1 MKLPAAP
8 VPMKPDPTTVIRD
21 QLKLARV
28 IAGEM
33 YGVTPPP
40 EIVAAILN
48 ALSAQQIGLHVE
60 SMTTGLCCAAAV
72 AAGD

>member
-1 MKLPAAP
+1 MKS
-8 VPMKPDPTTVIRD
+8 DPTTMIRD

-28 IAGEM
+28 IAEET

-48 ALSAQQIGLHVE
+48 ALSAQQIGQHME
-60 SMTTGLCCAAAV
+60 SMTSDLCRAAAV